1 MKSSS
6 ALRIWA
12 PAILLGAT
20 YLAPMG
26 HTATG
31 QDRPLARQSLL
42 AKARALEAQGQ
53 MGLASHVWHQV
64 LLSDPNDT
72 ESLGGLAR
80 AAKLAGNSVLAGAYL
95 DRLQA
100 IHSKTPEIATKSA
113 HPEATGSAAKLQSAG
128 LLQQANH
135 LEQAAGLYLEVL
147 AKDRS
152 NAAAWEGLVSTQHA
166 MKQDQQALQSL
177 ETMPPASYAEAIR
190 ESSFELTVALV
201 YESQKRLDVAQEIL
215 DKAIARQT
223 TAGQKP
229 SVPARLQLAG
239 IYLQRN
245 NLQQAYPLY
254 AQVLAEH
261 PDRQDAWNGLLASL
275 HGMGRNADA
284 LVQIHQIP
292 PATLAQLEN
301 DTDFLQ
307 TVAAIY
313 NGLSQPRQAQVYLRR
328 IQQNYVQQ
336 HKLPPADVDIQ
347 SAWLLYSGMNDAG
360 LYGQL
365 VALGGRLD
373 LNDDQRRTVQTI
385 WTNWA
390 LRCAN
395 QAAARGNNVRSLAIL
410 NAAARS
416 FPDQPGVIR
425 ALAGGYARARL
436 PKPAV
441 MIWQAQDLRS
451 APAIDYKAAIG
462 AALAVNDIKDAE
474 TWLHLGLEH
483 YPQNAELLV
492 LGAKV
497 EQTRGDAKLAAAYYR
512 ASLKAL
518 PAPDPATE
526 LASELGRPVSA
537 AALAGFGFGQELA
550 NLLAPGVSDGIP
562 GGQQGEGGA
571 SLQPYLPSAAMG
583 YGSGSLQLAP
593 SGTVVEA
600 PVVPAY
606 RMNPKPEKEQTPTGG
621 ETHLREVVPQ
631 ASAAD
636 GRPLDSAPH
645 SVVAQAIYLQ
655 QQAAKQMQPAQRAQ
669 PLTAQPVSPSGN
681 EPYGSY
687 IPYKPLTAVAS
698 ISRPVGTPMVSRTG
712 ESMPPVEDYN
722 TAVIE
727 NVQYTGQRRN
737 PVQVLSPVVSTA
749 GSNAE
754 QPGLTASAMH
764 VSSTPQNC
772 PVVMAKMPQQCGG
785 STIQQ
790 YPQPRT
796 TPKVVTHSHQPRLSP
811 LTPPAVPA
819 PAPELVRAVP
829 TVAEPTLIYPAVSLG
844 IGAQATAY
852 ATPSYALAAP
862 LRGNPGALFPALLPL
877 TQRQQTERDLAG
889 LEASF
894 SGWGGGIGGVRYRS
908 GTIGLDRLTDFET
921 TAEVSQTIADKVR
934 LSIVPKAI
942 FLNSGRLNTSQYQ
955 GRTSGVPV
963 LGTLPANAFNSPAQQ
978 VANGVGGELQIS
990 SRKMAAALGFTPY
1003 EFLVRNVTGRVLYRP
1018 TRHFTFD
1025 GARQSVTDT
1034 QLSYAGLR
1042 DPGSATAVYGGN
1054 IWGGVISTGGSVRFE
1069 MGDPRAGFYVSANGA
1084 DITGYH
1090 VLDNKTFGG
1099 AMGAYFLAHNF
1110 PNYGRL
1116 SIGASLIG
1124 AHYAH
1129 NERGLSFGQGGYF
1142 SPSAYFSGS
1151 VPVTFA
1157 GRFKNSFHYK
1167 IAGIMGVQTFQEDY
1181 ALFFPLDRGLQN
1193 SYASTA
1199 NGGLACGATQTANH
1213 TCAQYPVN
1221 NVTTGNYL
1229 ITAETAY
1236 RIAEHWYAG
1245 AFILANN
1252 TNNYNTVSGGFFVR
1266 YLLRPQVDSEN
1277 SPTGLFPVD
1286 GLRPLRVP

>member
-1 MKSSS
+1 
-6 ALRIWA
+6 
-12 PAILLGAT
+12 
-20 YLAPMG
+20 MG
-26 HTATG
+26 PTATG

-42 AKARALEAQGQ
+42 AKARVLEAQGQ

-64 LLSDPNDT
+64 LLSDPNNT

-80 AAKLAGNSVLAGAYL
+80 AAKLAGNSVLARAYL

-100 IHSKTPEIATKSA
+100 IHAKTPEIATESA
-113 HPEATGSAAKLQSAG
+113 HPEATGSAAMLKSAG
-128 LLQQANH
+128 LLQQAND

-147 AKDRS
+147 AKDR
-152 NAAAWEGLVSTQHA
+152 NNTAAWEGLVGTQHA

-215 DKAIARQT
+215 DKLIARQT

-245 NLQQAYPLY
+245 NLQQAYPIY
-254 AQVLAEH
+254 TQVLAEH
-261 PDRQDAWNGLLASL
+261 PDRQDAWSGLLASL
-275 HGMGRNADA
+275 HGIGRNADA
-284 LVQIHQIP
+284 LVRIHEIP
-292 PATLAQLEN
+292 AATLAQLEN

-313 NGLSQPRQAQVYLRR
+313 NGLGQPRQAQVYLRR
-328 IQQNYVQQ
+328 VQQNYGQQ

-347 SAWLLYSGMNDAG
+347 SAWLLYNGMNDAG

-365 VALGGRLD
+365 MALGGRLD

-390 LRCAN
+390 LRCAD

-451 APAIDYKAAIG
+451 APAVDYKAAIG
-462 AALAVNDIKDAE
+462 AALAASDIKDAE
-474 TWLHLGLEH
+474 TWLRLGLEH

-497 EQTRGDAKLAAAYYR
+497 EQTRGDAKRAAAYYR
-512 ASLKAL
+512 ASLNAL
-518 PAPDPATE
+518 PAPDPAAE
-526 LASELGRPVSA
+526 LASELSRPVSA

-550 NLLAPGVSDGIP
+550 NLLAPGVSDGMP
-562 GGQQGEGGA
+562 GGQQGEGGI

-583 YGSGSLQLAP
+583 YGSGSLLLAP
-593 SGTVVEA
+593 SGAVVEA

-606 RMNPKPEKEQTPTGG
+606 RTNPKPEKEQTPSGG
-621 ETHLREVVPQ
+621 ATHLREVVPQ

-636 GRPLDSAPH
+636 GMPLDSARH
-645 SVVAQAIYLQ
+645 SVVAQAMYRR
-655 QQAAKQMQPAQRAQ
+655 QQAAKQMQQVQRAQ

-681 EPYGSY
+681 ELYGSY
-687 IPYKPLTAVAS
+687 VPYKSQAAVAS
-698 ISRPVGTPMVSRTG
+698 TPRPVGTPMVSRMG
-712 ESMPPVEDYN
+712 ESKPPVEDYN

-737 PVQVLSPVVSTA
+737 PVQVLSPLVSTA
-749 GSNAE
+749 GSNAT
-754 QPGLTASAMH
+754 QPGLKASAIS

-772 PVVMAKMPQQCGG
+772 PAVTVKIPQQCGDP
-785 STIQQ
+785 TIQQ

-796 TPKVVTHSHQPRLSP
+796 ASKVVSHSHPPRLSP
-811 LTPPAVPA
+811 RTPPAVPA
-819 PAPELVRAVP
+819 QEVVRAVP
-829 TVAEPTLIYPAVSLG
+829 AVAQPTLTYPSVSPG

-852 ATPSYALAAP
+852 AAPSYALAAP
-862 LRGNPGALFPALLPL
+862 LRGNPGALFPTLLPL

-921 TAEVSQTIADKVR
+921 TAEVSETFADKVR

-955 GRTSGVPV
+955 GGTSGVPV
-963 LGTLPANAFNSPAQQ
+963 LGTLPANAINSPAQQ
-978 VANGVGGELQIS
+978 VANGVGGELQVS
-990 SRKMAAALGFTPY
+990 TRKMAAAVGYTPY

-1025 GARQSVTDT
+1025 GVRQSVTDT

-1069 MGDPRAGFYVSANGA
+1069 LGDPRAGFYVSANGA

-1090 VLDNKTFGG
+1090 VLDNKKFGG

-1157 GRFKNSFHYK
+1157 GRFKNSFHYN

-1221 NVTTGNYL
+1221 NVTTGNYG

-1286 GLRPLRVP
+1286 GLRPLRLP